1 MKPIFF
7 FLVVII
13 SISVS
18 NLIII
23 FAEPNNKIIY
33 SSWILIINSFIAAV
47 LSIFIL
53 LKDKGNKDRDRTI
66 IHLAIGLVFWFIA
79 NVIWG
84 YYEIALDVVSPVPS
98 LADFFLLAAYAFLI
112 YRLIVTYIK
121 IDRKVNKKILFLII
135 FSTALFLLYIINLTI
150 DVSELS
156 SFRGFMLFVVTIAYP
171 VLNSILMVFALLI
184 LIELKSDKHHS
195 IAWITELVGLL
206 AIVVGDSW
214 FAIIVLTSF
223 VEQLWI
229 SSLLLSAH
237 YLLIAGG
244 LVWYMRHAVK
254 WQSKNIFDNI
264 IKRTRNRIP
273 KKVLIG
279 LLLIA
284 TISII
289 LSVYSTNVFS
299 NDNSNYFINKKSFDI
314 QSSFDK
320 AAGKKEFVIGA
331 IMPFTGSLSSIG
343 KSVKVALNKA
353 EEDANHYF
361 QEMNSPYR
369 FNILMADSKTSPED
383 SLVAIK
389 KLHENGANIIVGP
402 ATSTAVSAVRDY
414 ADTNNIILI
423 SYASTSPLL
432 SIKGDNLFRLVP
444 DDTNQGKTVAEKMI
458 KDGIKVIVPFWR
470 DDIYGNELYNST
482 KSNFIKLGGKVQD
495 GITYEPHTGRFATS
509 LHRIN
514 FIMWD
519 QQLKKLNTIV
529 SDAIKRYGVK
539 AVAVYIISYDEIAPI
554 LIQAQNYDI
563 LKKVRWY
570 GSDSIAQ
577 SSQITK
583 NWDAA
588 DFAMKTNF
596 TNPLFS
602 INNNIN
608 LEKIKSLEED
618 LKKELH
624 EVGSITYPVIA
635 YDSYWVASLSLYKNS
650 TLIYDKNSNIN
661 TITKSFKQIVFD
673 TSNKPLE
680 EGLSGK
686 ITLNSAGD
694 RVSDSY
700 DFWIVNKNSHGYE
713 WDKVNSTIM
722 H

>member
-1 MKPIFF
+1 
-7 FLVVII
+7 LVVII
-13 SISVS
+13 SISVT

-23 FAEPNNKIIY
+23 FAEPDNKIIY

-53 LKDKGNKDRDRTI
+53 LKDKGNKDRDKTI

-98 LADFFLLAAYAFLI
+98 LADFFLLSAYAFLI
-112 YRLIVTYIK
+112 YRLIVTYNK
-121 IDRKVNKKILFLII
+121 IDHKVNKKILFLII
-135 FSTALFLLYIINLTI
+135 SFTALFLVYIINLTI

-156 SFRGFMLFVVTIAYP
+156 SFRGLMLFVITIAYP
-171 VLNSILMVFALLI
+171 VLNSILTVFALLI
-184 LIELKSDKHHS
+184 LIELKNDKHHF
-195 IAWITELVGLL
+195 IPWITELVGLL

-244 LVWYMRHAVK
+244 LVWYMRHSIR
-254 WQSKNIFDNI
+254 WQSKDIINNI
-264 IKRTRNRIP
+264 IKRTRNRIS
-273 KKVLIG
+273 KKILIG
-279 LLLIA
+279 FLLVT

-289 LSVYSTNVFS
+289 LSIYSTNVFS
-299 NDNSNYFINKKSFDI
+299 NDNNKYFINKRSFDI

-320 AAGKKEFVIGA
+320 GADKKEFVIGA
-331 IMPFTGSLSSIG
+331 IIPFTGSLSSIG
-343 KSVKVALNKA
+343 KSVKVALDKA
-353 EEDANHYF
+353 EKDVNHNF

-369 FNILMADSKTSPED
+369 FNLLMADSKTNPED
-383 SLVAIK
+383 SLVAIE
-389 KLHENGANIIVGP
+389 KLHEKGANIIVGP

-432 SIKGDNLFRLVP
+432 SIEGDNLFRLVP
-444 DDTNQGKTVAEKMI
+444 DDTNQGKAVSEEMI
-458 KDGIKVIVPFWR
+458 KDGIKVIVPFSR
-470 DDIYGNELYNST
+470 EDIYGNELYNST

-495 GITYEPHTGRFATS
+495 GIIYEPHTGRFATS

-539 AVAVYIISYDEIAPI
+539 SVAVYIISYDEIAPI
-554 LIQAQNYDI
+554 LIQAQNYDM

-577 SSQITK
+577 SFQITK

-588 DFAMKTNF
+588 DFAMKTNL

-602 INNNIN
+602 IINSNNS
-608 LEKIKSLEED
+608 EKLNSLEED

-624 EVGSITYPVIA
+624 EVGSITYPAIA
-635 YDSYWVASLSLYKNS
+635 YDSYLVASLSLYKNS
-650 TLIYDKNSNIN
+650 TSNYDKNNNYNNS
-661 TITKSFKQIVFD
+661 TTKSFKQIVFD
-673 TSNKPLE
+673 TATKSLE
-680 EGLSGK
+680 DGLSGK
-686 ITLNSAGD
+686 IILNKAGD
-694 RVSDSY
+694 RVSESY
-700 DFWIVNKNSHGYE
+700 DFWKINKNSHGYE
-713 WDKVNSTIM
+713 WDELRS

>member
-1 MKPIFF
+1 LKPIFF

-13 SISVS
+13 LISIT

-23 FAEPNNKIIY
+23 FAEPDNKIIY

-53 LKDKGNKDRDRTI
+53 LKDKGNKDRDKTI

-84 YYEIALDVVSPVPS
+84 YYEIVLDVVSPVPS
-98 LADFFLLAAYAFLI
+98 LADFFLLSAYAFLI
-112 YRLIVTYIK
+112 YRLIVTYNK
-121 IDRKVNKKILFLII
+121 INHTVNKKILFLVI
-135 FSTALFLLYIINLTI
+135 SLTGSFLIYLINLTI

-156 SFRGFMLFVVTIAYP
+156 SFRGFMLFAVTIAYP
-171 VLNSILMVFALLI
+171 VLNSILTVFALLI
-184 LIELKSDKHHS
+184 LIEIKNDKHHFIS
-195 IAWITELVGLL
+195 WITELVGLL

-244 LVWYMRHAVK
+244 LVWYMRHSIR
-254 WQSKNIFDNI
+254 WQSKDIINNI
-264 IKRTRNRIP
+264 IKRTRNRIS
-273 KKVLIG
+273 KKILIG
-279 LLLIA
+279 FLLVT

-289 LSVYSTNVFS
+289 LSIYSTNAFS
-299 NDNSNYFINKKSFDI
+299 NDNNKYFINKRSFDI

-320 AAGKKEFVIGA
+320 KAGKKEFVIGA
-331 IMPFTGSLSSIG
+331 IIPFTGSLSSIG
-343 KSVKVALNKA
+343 KSVKVALDKA
-353 EEDANHYF
+353 EEDVNHHF
-361 QEMNSPYR
+361 QQMNYSDR
-369 FNILMADSKTSPED
+369 FNLLIADSKTNAED
-383 SLVAIK
+383 SLLAIK

-432 SIKGDNLFRLVP
+432 SIEGDNLFRLVP
-444 DDTNQGKTVAEKMI
+444 DDTNQGKVVAKEMI

-470 DDIYGNELYNST
+470 NDIYGNELYNST
-482 KSNFIKLGGKVQD
+482 KSNFIKLGGKVQN

-514 FIMWD
+514 FIMWG

-539 AVAVYIISYDEIAPI
+539 SVAVYIISYDEIAPI
-554 LIQAQNYDI
+554 LIQAQNYDM

-588 DFAMKTNF
+588 DFAMKTNL

-602 INNNIN
+602 IINNNN
-608 LEKIKSLEED
+608 SEKINSLGAD

-635 YDSYWVASLSLYKNS
+635 YDSYLVASKSLYKNS
-650 TLIYDKNSNIN
+650 TLNYDKNNNS
-661 TITKSFKQIVFD
+661 TTKSFKQIVFD
-673 TSNKPLE
+673 TATKSLDD
-680 EGLSGK
+680 GLSGK
-686 ITLNSAGD
+686 IILNKAGD
-694 RVSDSY
+694 RVSESY

-713 WDKVNSTIM
+713 WNELTS
-722 H
+722 HR